1 MSAAATPVPPAAQGL
16 MQAWLAATPLMQ
28 AFCGPEGT
36 VWAASESWC
45 GWYGATPA
53 SAVGRAY
60 RDVVGDER
68 FARHGLHLDLARRGG
83 PTAFVESLEPPGA
96 LPTRWARVHMAPA
109 ALPHGA
115 VVVSLEDLTAE
126 RAREAVI
133 ARQREQ
139 ISLQAQEQLRGRRM
153 TAELEKMRTLLDWR
167 TTMLQERN
175 DMLQLLSHEIR
186 QPLNN
191 ASAAMQ
197 ATMKAI
203 LEVPSETSS
212 PASSA
217 LLRAEHVLQ
226 QVIGTLDNALAAGTL
241 LADGR
246 HALGDTDLPTL
257 VKLVLH
263 DIAAD
268 MRGRVQVEQRTN
280 TRTVQLHPTLM
291 RLSLRNLLNNALAYS
306 PAERPVVLRIDETE
320 EPLALV
326 LDVVDQGP
334 GIDPALLPTL
344 FDKGVRGPN
353 TRHLPGAGLG
363 LFIVR
368 AVVEQHRGT
377 VEALS
382 NPGGGTV
389 MRVVLPQGLA
399 S

>member
-1 MSAAATPVPPAAQGL
+1 MNAAAAPLPPDAQGL
-16 MQAWLAATPLMQ
+16 MQAWLAASPLMQ
-28 AFCGPEGT
+28 ACVGGADGH
-36 VWAASESWC
+36 VWAASGAWC
-45 GWYGATPA
+45 AWYGTTATA
-53 SAVGRAY
+53 AVGRAY
-60 RDVVGDER
+60 RDVVGDGR

-83 PTAFVESLEPPGA
+83 ATAFVERVEPPGV
-96 LPTRWARVHMAPA
+96 LPTRWARVHMAP
-109 ALPHGA
+109 LPGGA
-115 VVVSLEDLTAE
+115 VLVAMEDLTAE

-139 ISLQAQEQLRGRRM
+139 IGLQAQEQLRGRRM

-203 LEVPSETSS
+203 LEVPSEASS

-226 QVIGTLDNALAAGTL
+226 QVIGTLDNTLAAGTI

-246 HALGDTDLPTL
+246 HPLVDTDLPTL

-268 MRGRVQVEQRTN
+268 MRGRVQVDRRTN

-306 PAERPVVLRIDETE
+306 PPGRPVVLRIDESE

-326 LDVVDQGP
+326 LEVIDQGP
-334 GIDPALLPTL
+334 GIGAELLPTL
-344 FDKGVRGPN
+344 FDKGVRGPD

-368 AVVEQHRGT
+368 SVAELHRGT
-377 VEALS
+377 VDAL
-382 NPGGGTV
+382 PGPDGGTV